1 MPYTEK
7 QRRYF
12 HAMAA
17 KGKPGMAKMAKEADS
32 MPMKPPVKKAAK
44 KAAHTKRSRNGR

>member
-12 HAMAA
+12 HAQAE
-17 KGKPGMAKMAKEADS
+17 KGKPGMAKLAKEADS
-32 MPMKPPVKKAAK
+32 MPVKAPVKKTGVKPRGTK
-44 KAAHTKRSRNGR
+44 KGK